1 MAEMIGGSRK
11 LMLKVGLVMVVG
23 IIVKRWQRGSLGL
36 GFESMKRLEFGA
48 AAKN

>member
-1 MAEMIGGSRK
+1 MAEMIGRSRK

-23 IIVKRWQRGSLGL
+23 INVKRLQRFSLGFGL
-36 GFESMKRLEFGA
+36 ESMERFEFGA